1 MTLLILIL
9 KLIAKLRQCIRYFRR
24 IGWQRDGGDGTTNN
38 KMGSESENSIVAS
51 IKASTYIYIYIYAG
65 NGVHHAYSTLS
76 YYYLEFHATFV
87 FFFLHRLS
95 SKR

>member
-38 KMGSESENSIVAS
+38 KMGIESDNSIVAS
-51 IKASTYIYIYIYAG
+51 IKASTYIYAG
-65 NGVHHAYSTLS
+65 NGVHHVYSTLS
-76 YYYLEFHATFV
+76 CCYLEFHATFV
-87 FFFLHRLS
+87 FFFKGLVQ
-95 SKR
+95 

>member
-38 KMGSESENSIVAS
+38 KMGIESDNSIVAS
-51 IKASTYIYIYIYAG
+51 IKASTYIYAG

-87 FFFLHRLS
+87 FFFFTGLVQ
-95 SKR
+95 